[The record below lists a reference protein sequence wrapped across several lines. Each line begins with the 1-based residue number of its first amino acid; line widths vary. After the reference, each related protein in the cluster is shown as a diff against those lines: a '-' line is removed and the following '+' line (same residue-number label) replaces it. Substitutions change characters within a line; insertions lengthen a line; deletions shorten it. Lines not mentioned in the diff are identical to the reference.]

1 MKNGNILDT
10 VMNLVLSADP
20 GSSPRFVCEC
30 DREIIKKLTALISK
44 SLETGTEK
52 MEMEGAAVGFVEE
65 NAGELLDAI
74 CDVNR
79 IYMKK
84 GMKTGIKMVFQL
96 LGL

>member
-10 VMNLVLSADP
+10 VMNLVLSADS